1 MSVRG
6 SSVELV
12 ATIFGEFRAAL
23 GLVGTIFGLRRR
35 RILLLERR
43 QQLNAVLREAL
54 SNLDGIRRVWSEEHH
69 RFNWRAWLHSDL
81 LRTRAWRE
89 HKAALTTRLDGGPV
103 LTDQLALDLD
113 ALYAEFDDAA
123 RGSHAFSSD
132 WESRLV
138 DLAST
143 LRAELMAYPHR
154 VLDRLAAARTG
165 AVVVPEVDPRIRTP
179 ASPEE
184 MQRRALE
191 RLPTVA
197 EDPGEVAKGND
208 LNDDVPAESA

>member
-1 MSVRG
+1 MSVSG
-6 SSVELV
+6 FSVELM
-12 ATIFGEFRAAL
+12 ATIFGELRAAL

-43 QQLNAVLREAL
+43 QQLNAVLRESL
-54 SNLDGIRRVWSEEHH
+54 SNLDGIRRVWSEEHN
-69 RFNWRAWLHSDL
+69 RFNWRAWLHNDL

-89 HKAALTTRLDGGPV
+89 HKSALTTRVDGGPV
-103 LTDQLALDLD
+103 VTDQLALDLD

-138 DLAST
+138 DLAT
-143 LRAELMAYPHR
+143 RLRAELMAHPRR
-154 VLDRLAAARTG
+154 VLDRLAAVRAS
-165 AVVVPEVDPRIRTP
+165 AMVLPEIDPRIRTP
-179 ASPEE
+179 GSPGE

-197 EDPGEVAKGND
+197 EGPGEVGRGND
-208 LNDDVPAESA
+208 LSDDVPAESA